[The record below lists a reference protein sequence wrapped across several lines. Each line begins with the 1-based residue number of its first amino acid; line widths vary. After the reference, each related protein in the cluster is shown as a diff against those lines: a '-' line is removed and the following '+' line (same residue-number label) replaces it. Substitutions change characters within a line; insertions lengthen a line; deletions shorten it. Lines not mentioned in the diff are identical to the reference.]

1 MFMNLWKDLP
11 TGEDKTPE
19 EVFAVI
25 EIPKR
30 CQNKYEYNHEKG
42 FFKLDRVLYSPM
54 FFPTNYAFIPGTWGE
69 DEDPLD
75 IFVLSDEPINQGCV
89 VLVRPVAL
97 LKMIDSGE
105 EDNKIISVPVKDP
118 RYNHINKKED
128 LNPHFLKEVVH
139 FFQRY
144 KELQNKRV
152 EIVGWED
159 KNKALE
165 EIKDCVERFKSKFN

>member
-1 MFMNLWKDLP
+1 MNLWKDLP
-11 TGEDKTPE
+11 VGEGKEPE

-30 CQNKYEYNHEKG
+30 CQNKYEYEHEKG
-42 FFKLDRVLYSPM
+42 IFILDRVLYSPM
-54 FFPTNYAFIPGTWGE
+54 FFPANYAFIPRTWSK

-75 IFVLSDEPINQGCV
+75 VLVLSDEPIMQGCV
-89 VLVRPVAL
+89 VLVRPIAL

-118 RYNHINKKED
+118 RYSEIKDKND
-128 LNPHFLKEVVH
+128 LNQHLLKEIAH

-144 KELQNKRV
+144 KELQNKKV
-152 EIVGWED
+152 EIIGWED
-159 KNKALE
+159 REKALK
-165 EIKDCVERFKSKFN
+165 EIKDSIERFKSKF